1 MMLDLLCGGEVRSL
15 TQMNEIL
22 IVELWDV
29 IECTLVCVHVVGV
42 YVAQHGMYWLH
53 LDMVKFKGHPINL
66 VSRWH
71 DMRQHWHNVD
81 MIVAQIT
88 YDKVHN
94 EVKQLN
100 LLTLQIVSP

>member
-1 MMLDLLCGGEVRSL
+1 
-15 TQMNEIL
+15 
-22 IVELWDV
+22 
-29 IECTLVCVHVVGV
+29 
-42 YVAQHGMYWLH
+42 
-53 LDMVKFKGHPINL
+53 MVKFKGHPINL
-66 VSRWH
+66 VSCWH